1 VLVIPNTKK
10 KLQKVAKLMTKEKT
24 PNLDGM
30 VIKFFTQF
38 WSLVGVEY
46 FERIFYSIK
55 NGKIP
60 IKHDEKI
67 NHIII

>member
-1 VLVIPNTKK
+1 
-10 KLQKVAKLMTKEKT
+10 MTKEKT

>member
-1 VLVIPNTKK
+1 VLVIPITKEK
-10 KLQKVAKLMTKEKT
+10 VHKVAKLMTTEKT

-55 NGKIP
+55 NGKFPLSMMKRLITL
-60 IKHDEKI
+60 KF
-67 NHIII
+67 